1 MMDLS
6 NNLPKLAKAVKAG
19 NNQVQS
25 VDTVLTKYSLT
36 ELTGTDKEDF
46 LDDTELVKEAIVGNI
61 IPNHDDK
68 PAVVTYGEG
77 ANSELVASNLIELAK
92 KHSNYKHANSIL
104 DSMVDFD
111 AYLAKLYELGV
122 LKQWVIKGNDDTQTI
137 FYLYDGELLTKND
150 LELLDIY
157 VNAKEDTVLSK
168 EQVELLNDKSLV
180 ARIHHDALLYKN
192 NHTLDNLK
200 IMLSSQYNKYLSK
213 QLNKVVLVASA
224 DLRYASAGLNNQ
236 MFA

>member
-1 MMDLS
+1 MDLS
-6 NNLPKLAKAVKAG
+6 NNLPKLAKAVKSG
-19 NNQVQS
+19 SNQVQS

-46 LDDTELVKEAIVGNI
+46 LDDAELVKEAIVSNI
-61 IPNHDDK
+61 IPNYDDK

-77 ANSELVASNLIELAK
+77 ANSELIASNLIELAK

-137 FYLYDGELLTKND
+137 FYLYDGELLTKDD
-150 LELLDIY
+150 LEVLDMF
-157 VNAKEDTVLSK
+157 VHAKEDTVLSK
-168 EQVELLNDKSLV
+168 EQLELLNDKSLV
-180 ARIHHDALLYKN
+180 ARIHHDALSYKN

-200 IMLSSQYNKYLSK
+200 TMLSSQYNKYLSK
-213 QLNKVVLVASA
+213 QLNKVVLVESA
-224 DLRYASAGLNNQ
+224 DLMYASSGLNNQ

>member
-1 MMDLS
+1 MDLS

-25 VDTVLTKYSLT
+25 VDTVITKYSLT
-36 ELTGTDKEDF
+36 ELTGATKEDF
-46 LDDTELVKEAIVGNI
+46 LEDTELVKESIVNNI

-77 ANSELVASNLIELAK
+77 ANRELVASNLIELAK

-122 LKQWVIKGNDDTQTI
+122 LKQWVIKGNDDIQTI

-150 LELLDIY
+150 LELLDAYI
-157 VNAKEDTVLSK
+157 NAKEDTLLSK
-168 EQVELLNDKSLV
+168 EQVGLLNDKSLV

-200 IMLSSQYNKYLSK
+200 IMLNSQYNKYLSK
-213 QLNKVVLVASA
+213 QLNKVVLVTSA
-224 DLRYASAGLNNQ
+224 DISYASLGLNNQ
-236 MFA
+236 MFS